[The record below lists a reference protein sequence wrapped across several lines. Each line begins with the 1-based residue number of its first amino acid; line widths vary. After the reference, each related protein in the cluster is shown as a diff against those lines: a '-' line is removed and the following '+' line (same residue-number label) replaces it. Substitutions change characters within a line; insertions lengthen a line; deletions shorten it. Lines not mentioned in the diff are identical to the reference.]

1 MLSRETLVSRH
12 PWTKDVQLELD
23 RIEKEEAKQRDM
35 FDNYETTFDQ
45 KQGEQL
51 NKKFKIPGLRQKK

>member
-1 MLSRETLVSRH
+1 M
-12 PWTKDVQLELD
+12 QLELD